1 MQLKIGYQTFVV
13 GATIFLY
20 DVRVQRKV
28 YADAA
33 GSLERDRAAAWR
45 ALITANARV
54 LEKIERALA
63 EAELPPLGWYDVLL
77 ELSGSADGR
86 LRMHELARAVVL
98 SRSGLTR
105 LVDRLEGAGL
115 LRREPDPADRRG
127 SYAAITEDGR
137 EVLRRMWPVYAAGI
151 AEHFG
156 RHLTDEE
163 ARVVASTL
171 GRVADAARI
180 R

>member
-1 MQLKIGYQTFVV
+1 MS
-13 GATIFLY
+13 LY
-20 DVRVQRKV
+20 DGLVEKKV
-28 YADAA
+28 YADVA
-33 GSLERDRAAAWR
+33 GNLDQGRVAAWR
-45 ALITANARV
+45 SLITANALV

-63 EAELPPLGWYDVLL
+63 GAGLPPLGWYDVLL
-77 ELSGSADGR
+77 ELSGAPGGR

-115 LRREPDPADRRG
+115 LGREPDPADRRG
-127 SYAAITEDGR
+127 AYAAITEDGR
-137 EVLRRMWPVYAAGI
+137 ATLRRMWPVYAAGI

-163 ARVVASTL
+163 TRVIASAL
-171 GRVADAARI
+171 GRVAGAARP

>member
-1 MQLKIGYQTFVV
+1 MFVV
-13 GATIFLY
+13 RATIFLY
-20 DVRVQRKV
+20 NGFMQEKV

-33 GSLERDRAAAWR
+33 ANLDQGHAAAWR
-45 ALITANARV
+45 ALITANALV

-63 EAELPPLGWYDVLL
+63 GASLPPLGWYDVLL
-77 ELSGSADGR
+77 ELSGAPDGR

-115 LRREPDPADRRG
+115 LGREPDPADRRG
-127 SYAAITEDGR
+127 SYAAITEEGR
-137 EVLRRMWPVYAAGI
+137 TMLRRMWPVYAAGI
-151 AEHFG
+151 AEYFG

-163 ARVVASTL
+163 ARVIASAL
-171 GRVADAARI
+171 GRVAGAVRP

>member
-1 MQLKIGYQTFVV
+1 MEE
-13 GATIFLY
+13 
-20 DVRVQRKV
+20 KV
-28 YADAA
+28 YADVG
-33 GSLERDRAAAWR
+33 GSLDQGRAAAWR
-45 ALITANARV
+45 GLITANALV

-63 EAELPPLGWYDVLL
+63 KAGLPPLGWYDVLL
-77 ELSGSADGR
+77 ELSGAPDGR

-127 SYAAITEDGR
+127 SYAAITEDGK
-137 EVLRRMWPVYAAGI
+137 EMLRRMWPVYAAGI

-156 RHLTDEE
+156 RHLGDDE
-163 ARVVASTL
+163 ARVIAAAF
-171 GRVADAARI
+171 GRVANAARTD
-180 R
+180 

>member
-1 MQLKIGYQTFVV
+1 MR
-13 GATIFLY
+13 ATILLY
-20 DVRVQRKV
+20 DGLVEEKV
-28 YADAA
+28 YADVA
-33 GSLERDRAAAWR
+33 GNLDQGRVAAWR

-63 EAELPPLGWYDVLL
+63 NAGLPPLGWYDVLL
-77 ELSGSADGR
+77 ELSGAPGGR

-115 LRREPDPADRRG
+115 LGREPDPTDRRG
-127 SYAAITEDGR
+127 SYTAISEGGR
-137 EVLRRMWPVYAAGI
+137 TMLRRMWPVYAAGI

-163 ARVVASTL
+163 ARVIASAL
-171 GRVADAARI
+171 GRVAGASRPS
-180 R
+180 

>member
-1 MQLKIGYQTFVV
+1 MEEKFC
-13 GATIFLY
+13 
-20 DVRVQRKV
+20 
-28 YADAA
+28 ADEG
-33 GSLERDRAAAWR
+33 GSLDQGRAAAWR
-45 ALITANARV
+45 GLITANALV

-63 EAELPPLGWYDVLL
+63 KAGLPPLGWYDVLL
-77 ELSGSADGR
+77 ELSGAPDGR

-127 SYAAITEDGR
+127 SYAAITEDGK
-137 EVLRRMWPVYAAGI
+137 EMLRRMWPVYAAGI

-156 RHLTDEE
+156 RHLGDDE
-163 ARVVASTL
+163 ARVIAAAF
-171 GRVADAARI
+171 GRVANAARTD
-180 R
+180 

>member
-1 MQLKIGYQTFVV
+1 MEE
-13 GATIFLY
+13 
-20 DVRVQRKV
+20 KV
-28 YADAA
+28 YAGVGGGLDQN
-33 GSLERDRAAAWR
+33 RVAAWR
-45 ALITANARV
+45 ALITTNARV
-54 LEKIERALA
+54 LEKIERALSDA
-63 EAELPPLGWYDVLL
+63 GLPPLGWYDVLL
-77 ELSGSADGR
+77 ELSGAPGGR

-115 LRREPDPADRRG
+115 IGREPDPADRRG
-127 SYAAITEDGR
+127 SYAAITEDGKAT
-137 EVLRRMWPVYAAGI
+137 LRRMWPVYAAGI

-163 ARVVASTL
+163 TRVIASAL
-171 GRVADAARI
+171 GRVADAARP